1 MAVFQGSADALSTHL
16 GSCFGS
22 ILGEIQPIVGTVVDI
37 ETLSAL
43 VQPEQVIAAK
53 ISAEIED

>member
-1 MAVFQGSADALSTHL
+1 MAIFQGSSDVLSDHMTA
-16 GSCFGS
+16 CFGS

-43 VQPEQVIAAK
+43 VIPEQTIAAK

>member
-1 MAVFQGSADALSTHL
+1 MAIFQGYADALSVHL
-16 GSCFGS
+16 VSSFGS

-43 VQPEQVIAAK
+43 VIPEQTIAAK

>member
-1 MAVFQGSADALSTHL
+1 MAIFQGLADVLSDHFAA
-16 GSCFGS
+16 SFGS

-43 VQPEQVIAAK
+43 VIPENTIAAK

>member
-1 MAVFQGSADALSTHL
+1 MATFQGSADVLSAHL

-43 VQPEQVIAAK
+43 VIPENTIAGK